1 MNLTAWITLAALGVY
16 AWTGFNAGAARVKFH
31 VKAPSMDGPVGFQSA
46 QRVQMNTLEQL
57 PLLLAPLW
65 MCALFLGDKWAAAGG
80 ALWCVGRIV
89 YALGYYKDPAK
100 REAGFIISIGAC
112 GLLIAGSCVGL
123 VLR

>member
-1 MNLTAWITLAALGVY
+1 MNLTAWITLAVLGVY
-16 AWTGFNAGAARVKFH
+16 LWTGINAGAARVKYN
-31 VKAPSMDGPVGFQSA
+31 VKAPSMDGPVAFQSA

-65 MCALFLGDKWAAAGG
+65 LCALFLGDAWAAAGG
-80 ALWCVGRIV
+80 ALWCVGRIM

-100 REAGFIISIGAC
+100 REAGFVIGIVAC
-112 GLLIAGSCVGL
+112 ALLIAGACVGL

>member
-16 AWTGFNAGAARVKFH
+16 AWTGFNAGAARVKYD
-31 VKAPSMDGPVGFQSA
+31 VKAPSMEGPVGFQSA

-65 MCALFLGDKWAAAGG
+65 LCALFLGDKWAAAGG
-80 ALWCVGRIV
+80 ALWCVGRIL
-89 YALGYYKDPAK
+89 YALGYYQAPSK
-100 REAGFIISIGAC
+100 REAGFIISIAAC
-112 GLLIAGSCVGL
+112 GLLIAGTCVGL